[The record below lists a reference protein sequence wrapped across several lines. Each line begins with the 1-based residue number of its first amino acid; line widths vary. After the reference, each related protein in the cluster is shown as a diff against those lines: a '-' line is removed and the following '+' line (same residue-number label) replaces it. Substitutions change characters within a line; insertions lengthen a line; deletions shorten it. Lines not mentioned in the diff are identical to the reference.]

1 MEQLIQQFYSLHTVL
16 LLACVVFYFK
26 AADFENAPRLLWT
39 GLSVLVFLLT
49 WLVFGWG
56 LFGCLIGQAL
66 LLVGIAVGRVVREMK
81 RTP

>member
-1 MEQLIQQFYSLHTVL
+1 MERLVLQLYSLHTVL

-26 AADFENAPRLLWT
+26 AAEFENAPRILWA
-39 GLSVLVFLLT
+39 GLSMLVFILT

-66 LLVGIAVGRVVREMK
+66 LLGAITIVRVVRDM
-81 RTP
+81 RWAP